1 MADLST
7 TLFPL
12 IPLRDVV
19 VFPQMVTP
27 LFVSRPKSIS
37 ALEQALL
44 RDDRLVVLVAQ
55 RDPECEEPHQQDIYE
70 IGTLAEVMQML
81 KLPDGTVKVL
91 VEGSTRVS
99 LNEVQEEATSFAA
112 RVTEQQEL
120 VRDDAATKTLIRLAV
135 EKFEQYVKSTKKI
148 NPESLLA
155 VSGIGQPGRLA
166 DIIAT
171 YLGLE
176 VAERQKCL
184 EIFDSSDRL
193 EYVSQLLSRELEL
206 ADLEQQI
213 HDRVR
218 FNLEKTQREYYLR
231 EKMRIIQDELNSDG
245 EQLGE
250 IAEYRQKIAKAKMQG
265 VPLERATK
273 ELGRL
278 EKMMPQ
284 SAEAGVIRT
293 YLDTLVALPWSK
305 RSRET
310 IDLQLAESILEKD
323 HYGLDKVKE
332 RILEYLAVRKLSK
345 HQQGTILC
353 LVGPPGVGKTSL
365 VKSIAKAMNRKF
377 SRISL
382 GGVNDESEIRGH
394 RRTYIGAMPG
404 RIIQAIKQAGTKN
417 PVILLDEIEKMT
429 RSYMGDPTAAMLEV
443 LDPDQNDNF
452 TDHYLDA
459 PFSLREVVF
468 VATANALDYV
478 PRPLHDRLEV
488 IRIPGYT
495 EEEKLAIA
503 EQHILPRLLDK
514 HGLSDKQIK
523 LPSDCILKVIQEYTR
538 ESGVRSLE
546 RSLATICRKVA
557 TEIVR
562 NRQPAVKLTPQLVT
576 KYLGPAKVQRE
587 TEVKTPQ
594 IGIVTGL
601 AWTEMGGETL
611 SIEVN
616 VMPGKGKLQ
625 LTGQLGD
632 IMKESAQ
639 AAFSYIRSHAEMLG
653 IDPNFQDVIDVH
665 VHIPEGATPKD
676 GPSAGVAL
684 TLALFSAVSK
694 RPVKASLAMTGE
706 VTLRGRVLAIG
717 GLKEKLLAAIRAGI
731 KTVLF
736 PKANEK
742 DLQEIPDYVKKRIEV
757 IPVSHLD
764 EVFGIAFDNAVQKT
778 GPSANTTAAKSAS
791 SGKNGSAAA
800 TNGKAAVTNGKSAA
814 TNGKAAVAHGKAAV
828 TNGKA
833 TATNGKTTTA
843 RKAVAASKTTAARKT
858 VTVTKATVA
867 RKTATTGRKSSVI
880 SGKVSDRGAKASRPI
895 SKQRPASKGR
905 GNR

>member
-7 TLFPL
+7 STFPL

-27 LFVSRPKSIS
+27 LFVSRPKSIA

-55 RDPECEEPHQQDIYE
+55 KDPECEEPNQDEIYQ

-91 VEGSTRVS
+91 VEGSSRVS
-99 LNEVQEEATSFAA
+99 LDKVFDESAHFTANVSEQEET
-112 RVTEQQEL
+112 
-120 VRDDAATKTLIRLAV
+120 VRDDQGTKTLIRVSV

-171 YLGLE
+171 YLGLD

-184 EIFDSSDRL
+184 EIFDSTERL
-193 EYVSQLLSRELEL
+193 EYVSLLLSRELEL

-231 EKMRIIQDELNSDG
+231 EKMRIIQDELNADG
-245 EQLGE
+245 EQTGE
-250 IAEYRQKIAKAKMQG
+250 IAEYKQKIAKAKMSG
-265 VPLERATK
+265 VPLEKAEK
-273 ELGRL
+273 ELSRL

-293 YLDTLVALPWSK
+293 YLDVLVSLPWSK
-305 RSRET
+305 RSREV
-310 IDLQLAESILEKD
+310 IDLDEAEAVLTED

-345 HQQGTILC
+345 HPQGTILC

-377 SRISL
+377 ARISL
-382 GGVNDESEIRGH
+382 GGVNDEAEIRGH

-404 RIIQAIKQAGTKN
+404 RIIQAVKQSGTKN

-443 LDPDQNDNF
+443 LDPDQNDSF

-468 VATANALDYV
+468 VATANALDYI
-478 PRPLHDRLEV
+478 PRPLYDRLE
-488 IRIPGYT
+488 IIPISGYT
-495 EEEKLAIA
+495 EEEKLSIA
-503 EQHILPRLLDK
+503 DQHIIPKLLEK
-514 HGLSDKQIK
+514 HGLSLRVLKM
-523 LPSDCILKVIQEYTR
+523 PSAAVRKVIQEYTR
-538 ESGVRSLE
+538 EAGVRQLE
-546 RSLATICRKVA
+546 RNLATICRKVA
-557 TEIVR
+557 AQIVKD
-562 NRQPAVKLTPQLVT
+562 PKSVIKLAPNLVN
-576 KYLGPAKVQRE
+576 KYLGPAKIVRE
-587 TEVKTPQ
+587 NETRGPQ

-601 AWTEMGGETL
+601 AWTETGGETL
-611 SIEVN
+611 SVEVN
-616 VMPGKGKLQ
+616 TMPGKGKLQ

-632 IMKESAQ
+632 VMKESAQ
-639 AAFSYIRSHAEMLG
+639 AAFSYIRMHAEELG
-653 IDPNFQDVIDVH
+653 IDPDFGEKLDIH
-665 VHIPEGATPKD
+665 VHIPEGAIPKD

-684 TLALFSAVSK
+684 AVALISAVTK
-694 RPVKASLAMTGE
+694 RPVRANLAMTGE
-706 VTLRGRVLAIG
+706 ITLRGRILAIG
-717 GLKEKLLAAIRAGI
+717 GLKEKVLAAVRAGV
-731 KTVLF
+731 KTVLL
-736 PKANEK
+736 PKSNEK
-742 DLQEIPDYVKKRIEV
+742 DLQEIPEYVKKQLQLL
-757 IPVSHLD
+757 PVAHLD
-764 EVFGIAFDNAVQKT
+764 EVFAVAFKEKT
-778 GPSANTTAAKSAS
+778 KPTTGTKPRGLNRQAARRSAS
-791 SGKNGSAAA
+791 GPVK
-800 TNGKAAVTNGKSAA
+800 
-814 TNGKAAVAHGKAAV
+814 
-828 TNGKA
+828 
-833 TATNGKTTTA
+833 
-843 RKAVAASKTTAARKT
+843 R
-858 VTVTKATVA
+858 
-867 RKTATTGRKSSVI
+867 
-880 SGKVSDRGAKASRPI
+880 
-895 SKQRPASKGR
+895 
-905 GNR
+905 

>member
-7 TLFPL
+7 TAFPL

-27 LFVSRPKSIS
+27 LFVSRPKSIA

-55 RDPECEEPHQQDIYE
+55 RDPECEEPHQEDIYQ

-91 VEGSTRVS
+91 VEGSSRVTLDQVTEDQNHFLAMVS
-99 LNEVQEEATSFAA
+99 KQEE
-112 RVTEQQEL
+112 L
-120 VRDDAATKTLIRLAV
+120 VVDDLATKTLIRVSV

-171 YLGLE
+171 YLGLD

-184 EIFDSSDRL
+184 EILDSSERL

-231 EKMRIIQDELNSDG
+231 EKLRIIQDELNADG
-245 EQLGE
+245 EQSGE
-250 IAEYRQKIAKAKMQG
+250 IAEYKQKIARSKVSGMAKEKA
-265 VPLERATK
+265 EK
-273 ELGRL
+273 ELQRL

-284 SAEAGVIRT
+284 SAEAAVIRT
-293 YLDTLVALPWSK
+293 YLDTLVSLPWAK
-305 RSRET
+305 RSREI
-310 IDLQLAESILEKD
+310 IDLNRAERILEED

-345 HQQGTILC
+345 QAQGTILC

-377 SRISL
+377 ARISL
-382 GGVNDESEIRGH
+382 GGVNDEAEIRGH

-404 RIIQAIKQAGTKN
+404 RIIQAVKSAGTKN

-443 LDPDQNDNF
+443 LDPDQNENF

-459 PFSLREVVF
+459 PFNLGEVVF
-468 VATANALDYV
+468 VATANALDSV
-478 PRPLHDRLEV
+478 PRPLYDRLEV
-488 IRIPGYT
+488 IPISGYT

-503 EQHILPRLLDK
+503 EEHIIPKLLEK
-514 HGLSDKQIK
+514 HGLNDRQLKI
-523 LPSDCILKVIQEYTR
+523 PAPCVRKVIQEYTR
-538 ESGVRSLE
+538 EAGVRALE
-546 RSLATICRKVA
+546 RHLATICRKVA
-557 TEIVR
+557 TRIVKYKEG
-562 NRQPAVKLTPQLVT
+562 AVRLTPNMVT
-576 KYLGPAKVQRE
+576 KHLGPPKILRE
-587 TEVKTPQ
+587 AEVRGPQ
-594 IGIVTGL
+594 VGIVTGL
-601 AWTEMGGETL
+601 AWTETGGETL
-611 SIEVN
+611 QIEVN
-616 VMPGKGKLQ
+616 TMVGKGKLQ

-632 IMKESAQ
+632 VMKESAH
-639 AAFSYIRSHAEMLG
+639 AAFTYIRSHAEQLG
-653 IDPNFQDVIDVH
+653 IDANFQDNCDIH
-665 VHIPEGATPKD
+665 IHIPEGAIPKD
-676 GPSAGVAL
+676 GPSAGAAMAIAL
-684 TLALFSAVSK
+684 ISAVSK
-694 RPVKASLAMTGE
+694 RPVKANIAMTGE
-706 VTLRGRVLAIG
+706 ITLRGRILAIG
-717 GLKEKLLAAIRAGI
+717 GLKEKVLAALRAGV

-736 PKANEK
+736 PRANEK
-742 DLQEIPDYVKKRIEV
+742 DLQDIPDYVTKRLDLV
-757 IPVSHLD
+757 PVAHLD
-764 EVFGIAFDNAVQKT
+764 EVFSVVFKDKAK
-778 GPSANTTAAKSAS
+778 AAKS
-791 SGKNGSAAA
+791 
-800 TNGKAAVTNGKSAA
+800 
-814 TNGKAAVAHGKAAV
+814 
-828 TNGKA
+828 
-833 TATNGKTTTA
+833 
-843 RKAVAASKTTAARKT
+843 
-858 VTVTKATVA
+858 TKARGVQRQSA
-867 RKTATTGRKSSVI
+867 RRSALGRLK
-880 SGKVSDRGAKASRPI
+880 
-895 SKQRPASKGR
+895 
-905 GNR
+905 